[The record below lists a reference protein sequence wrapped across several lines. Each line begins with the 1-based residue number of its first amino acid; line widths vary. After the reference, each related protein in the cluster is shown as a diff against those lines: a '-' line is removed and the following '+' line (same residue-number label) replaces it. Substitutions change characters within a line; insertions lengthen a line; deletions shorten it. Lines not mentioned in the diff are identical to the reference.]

1 VQYVRALITATLI
14 LISLLACSANGQTPM
29 PGAAND
35 GNLTPQPRIIAVGD
49 IHGDFDRFVEVL
61 KSAGII
67 SKKMK
72 WSAGTDVLV
81 QVGDSTDRGPD
92 SRKAIDLLRKLKK
105 QAAKAGGR
113 VEVVIGNH
121 EVMNLTGDLRYV
133 HPGEYKAFKDSNSR
147 KRLNAYYQQTVA
159 ALKAAAPEG
168 EKFKLDEDHRE
179 QWNARFP
186 LGYVAHRLA
195 WLPGGEYG
203 KWVISNSAAV
213 KVGKAV
219 FVHGGISSKYADMS
233 LNELNTRVR
242 TELADP
248 AAFTEDAIID
258 DGEGPF
264 WYRGWAKLAETSEN
278 EATLDRILLNL
289 GVERMVIAH
298 TPLINAILPRFG
310 GKVLMVDV
318 GMSGY
323 YGGANAA
330 LELAGEKAYAIISG
344 QRIELPSSKDGVLDY
359 LDKAASLVDNDS
371 KILAY
376 RQKLVAERSAT
387 KIIDDQLNQNA
398 VPKAANQTN

>member
-1 VQYVRALITATLI
+1 MQFIWASITATLI
-14 LISLLACSANGQTPM
+14 LTTLFGSAANGQTPM
-29 PGAAND
+29 LEAAND
-35 GNLTPQPRIIAVGD
+35 ENLNPQPRIVAVGD

-61 KSAGII
+61 KSTGII
-67 SKKMK
+67 NKKNK
-72 WSAGTDVLV
+72 WSGATDTLV

-133 HPGEYKAFKDSNSR
+133 HPGEYKAFKDSYSK
-147 KRLNAYYQQTVA
+147 KRLDAYYKQTVA
-159 ALKAAAPEG
+159 ALKAAAPEA
-168 EKFKLDEDHRE
+168 EDFKLGKDHRK

-195 WLPGGEYG
+195 WDPSGEYG
-203 KWVISNSAAV
+203 KWVISNSAVV

-219 FVHGGISSKYADMS
+219 FVHGGISSKYVDMS
-233 LNELNTRVR
+233 LSDLNTRVR

-248 AAFTEDAIID
+248 NAFTESAIID
-258 DGEGPF
+258 DVDGPF
-264 WYRGWAKLAETSEN
+264 WYRGWATLAETADN
-278 EATLDRILLNL
+278 EAALDEILQNL

-298 TPLINAILPRFG
+298 TPLVNTILPRFG

-318 GMSGY
+318 GMSAY

-330 LELAGEKAYAIISG
+330 LELVGEKAYALISG
-344 QRIELPSSKDGVLDY
+344 QRVELPASQDGVLDY
-359 LDKAASLVDNDS
+359 LDKAARLVDNDT

-376 RQKLVAERSAT
+376 REKLIAERNSLSNFKRSA
-387 KIIDDQLNQNA
+387 K
-398 VPKAANQTN
+398 